1 MSSST
6 WMFKKTVACPYHGM
20 LLVNKGRHYY
30 VHKWDGSQQLCWLK
44 RAGLKRL
51 HIWFHL
57 YNVQGLPWWLSGKES
72 ACQRRRLRFDP
83 WVRKIPW
90 RRKCQPTPVSLPE
103 ESHGQRSLTGY
114 SPRAHKRLSNW
125 APTQVGIHTHTCKWW
140 NLCKFSAMHQGQF
153 SHCASVLELCKM
165 LLKLGEGEGYGI
177 SLYCFQSMH
186 GIYNHL
192 KIKRFFF
199 FFDSSVTLGGKYSYI
214 RIKIL
219 QHIYYPNHYHH

>member
-1 MSSST
+1 
-6 WMFKKTVACPYHGM
+6 
-20 LLVNKGRHYY
+20 
-30 VHKWDGSQQLCWLK
+30 
-44 RAGLKRL
+44 
-51 HIWFHL
+51 
-57 YNVQGLPWWLSGKES
+57 
-72 ACQRRRLRFDP
+72 
-83 WVRKIPW
+83 
-90 RRKCQPTPVSLPE
+90 
-103 ESHGQRSLTGY
+103 
-114 SPRAHKRLSNW
+114 
-125 APTQVGIHTHTCKWW
+125 
-140 NLCKFSAMHQGQF
+140 MHQGQF